1 MDVSRGFGKGARA
14 RDLREEKY
22 LTFRVLS
29 CKIPELIG
37 SGAGP
42 YCLLSKAEEAF
53 HPSWPANDRRVGI
66 GESQRSSPKAFRRK
80 NSGRFQNKVV
90 SMLKKLIRRALN
102 SLGYDVVRYEES
114 GGAPEPPQG
123 PYPHTRPEFTH
134 LELGGLAL
142 QRLLDDCQ
150 FETVLD
156 IGCGA
161 GEHSDIFIK
170 YGKQVTAVDF
180 GRSAQF
186 GGDKNRMRFIAG
198 DFNEVTF
205 PTRFDCAWACHVL
218 EHQFNVNSFLRRVF
232 DVINDDGVLAITVPP
247 LKHQIVGGHVNLW
260 NGGLLLYNLVLAGF
274 DCKEARLYKYG
285 YNISVIVKK
294 KLAPLP
300 TLAYDTGDID
310 RIAHFLPPGFRE
322 RFDGDIEVIDH

>member
-1 MDVSRGFGKGARA
+1 
-14 RDLREEKY
+14 
-22 LTFRVLS
+22 
-29 CKIPELIG
+29 
-37 SGAGP
+37 
-42 YCLLSKAEEAF
+42 
-53 HPSWPANDRRVGI
+53 
-66 GESQRSSPKAFRRK
+66 
-80 NSGRFQNKVV
+80 
-90 SMLKKLIRRALN
+90 MLKKLIRRALN

-114 GGAPEPPQG
+114 GGTPEPPQG
-123 PYPHTRPEFTH
+123 SHPPIRPEFAH

-142 QRLLDDCQ
+142 QRLLDGCQ

-161 GEHSDIFIK
+161 GEHSDIFVK

-186 GGDKNRMRFIAG
+186 GGDKNQIRFIAG

-205 PTRFDCAWACHVL
+205 PTRFDCVWACHVL
-218 EHQFNVNSFLRRVF
+218 EHQLNVNSFLRRVF
-232 DVINDDGVLAITVPP
+232 GAINDDGVLAITVPP

-274 DCKEARLYKYG
+274 DCREARLFKYG

-310 RIAHFLPPGFRE
+310 RIAHFLPRGLRE
-322 RFDGDIEVIDH
+322 QFDGDIEVIDH